1 MVSYTHGKS
10 KGEGFMAKKVVV
22 GLSGGVDSS
31 VAAYLLKKQ
40 GYEVI
45 GVTMHMW
52 QPEGDE
58 EEPSS
63 ITDARKVAEALDIPY
78 CVMDFKEVFEEKV
91 MNYFVEEYLQG
102 HTPNPCTTCNR
113 FVKWEAL
120 LERSKELGAEYI
132 ATGHYARII
141 KLPNGRYSIKTS
153 ATSAKDQTYAL
164 YNLTQ
169 EQLAH
174 TLMPVGEYTKDE
186 IRQIALEANLPVAQK
201 KDSMEICF
209 IPDND
214 YASFIGK
221 NAGER
226 VPGPGNFVTKDGE
239 VIGPHKG
246 IIHYTIGQRK
256 GLNLAMGK
264 PVFVTKIC
272 PKTGDVVI
280 GNNEDVFSSVLI
292 CDRINYMGME
302 ELNEPRK
309 VMAKIRYA
317 HKGEMCMLEK
327 INDTQIKC
335 TFEHP
340 VRAITPGQ
348 SVVFYEEDYV
358 LGGGTIVE

>member
-1 MVSYTHGKS
+1 
-10 KGEGFMAKKVVV
+10 MAKKVVV

-40 GYEVI
+40 GYDVI

-52 QPEGDE
+52 QPEGDLT
-58 EEPSS
+58 EPASVA
-63 ITDARKVAEALDIPY
+63 DARKVAEVLDIPFY
-78 CVMDFKEVFEEKV
+78 VCDFKEVFEEKV
-91 MNYFVEEYLQG
+91 MNYFVDEYLQG
-102 HTPNPCTTCNR
+102 RTPNPCTTCNR
-113 FVKWEAL
+113 YVKWEAL
-120 LERSKELGAEYI
+120 LAHAKELGADYI

-141 KLPNGRYSIKTS
+141 QLPNGRYSIKTS
-153 ATSAKDQTYAL
+153 ATSSKDQTYAL

-186 IRQIALEANLPVAQK
+186 IRQIATEANIPVAQK

-214 YASFIGK
+214 YASFIEK
-221 NAGER
+221 KAGEK
-226 VPGPGNFVTKDGE
+226 VPRPGNFVTTDGT
-239 VIGPHKG
+239 VIGQHKG
-246 IIHYTIGQRK
+246 ITHYTIGQRK
-256 GLNLAMGK
+256 GLNLSMGH

-272 PKTGDVVI
+272 AKTGDVVI
-280 GNNEDVFSSVLI
+280 GKNEDVFSNTLI
-292 CDRINYMGME
+292 CDKVNFMGME
-302 ELNEPRK
+302 NLEEPRK

-317 HKGEMCMLEK
+317 HKGDICLLERLDD
-327 INDTQIKC
+327 NRIKC
-335 TFEHP
+335 TFENP

-348 SVVFYEEDYV
+348 AVVFYEQDYV

>member
-1 MVSYTHGKS
+1 
-10 KGEGFMAKKVVV
+10 MAKKVVV

-52 QPEGDE
+52 QPEGDA

-78 CVMDFKEVFEEKV
+78 YVMDFKDVFEKRV

-120 LERSKELGAEYI
+120 LERSRQLGADYI
-132 ATGHYARII
+132 ATGHYARIVQ
-141 KLPNGRYSIKTS
+141 LSNGRYTIKTS
-153 ATSAKDQTYAL
+153 AASAKDQTYAL

-174 TLMPVGEYTKDE
+174 TLMPVGEYTKEE
-186 IRQIALEANLPVAQK
+186 IRNIASGANLPVAQK

-214 YASFIGK
+214 YSSFIERK
-221 NAGER
+221 AGNR
-226 VPGPGNFVTKDGE
+226 VPGPGNFVTKDGS
-239 VIGPHKG
+239 VIGQHKG
-246 IIHYTIGQRK
+246 ITHYTIGQRK
-256 GLNLAMGK
+256 GLNLALGE
-264 PVFVTKIC
+264 PVFVTRIC
-272 PKTGDVVI
+272 SKTGDVVI
-280 GNNEDVFSSVLI
+280 GSNEEVFSTTLI
-292 CDRINYMGME
+292 CDRINFMGME
-302 ELNEPRK
+302 ELKEPRR

-317 HKGEMCMLEK
+317 HKGENCLLEK

-335 TFEHP
+335 TFDNP
-340 VRAITPGQ
+340 VRAVTPGQ
-348 SVVFYEEDYV
+348 AVVFYEQDYV